1 MLRGHIYRIQ
11 SIIKMLLLYISV
23 SSFFIT
29 YSYSLMV
36 CVSKH
41 LSTTLFVMTNSVQ
54 PTYLVI
60 FVYLELVNI
69 TEVARKS

>member
-1 MLRGHIYRIQ
+1 M
-11 SIIKMLLLYISV
+11 V
-23 SSFFIT
+23 S
-29 YSYSLMV
+29 
-36 CVSKH
+36 VSKH
-41 LSTTLFVMTNSVQ
+41 LSTTLFVMTVSVQ